1 MKHTFVLF
9 LSLILLVLPGCSA
22 EKSSAD
28 TAKKTLTIYSTM
40 STDSE
45 RDTFRKLA
53 AAFEK
58 EHSDIHVSLHF
69 PGNDY
74 ENMMRVRMAA
84 NDLPDLFDTHG
95 WGKIRYGEYTADLR
109 DMKWTQDLDPNL
121 NSILKNQSGK
131 VYAYPINQAKDGLAY
146 NRNILDRYGIAPPET
161 MDDFIKALR
170 TIKEKSKGSI
180 VPFWFA
186 GYDKSSFAQYYDQFA
201 TPLLITDP
209 AHNEKKQLINGT
221 FQWSKFTY
229 LSEILKQMQKE
240 KLINIDAV
248 TAKKSQL
255 IELMAQNKIAFTM
268 QGGTLG
274 QEVAQINPN
283 VKVGII
289 PTPAIHPG
297 DDPIWI
303 GGERYTLAA
312 WKDSPQL
319 KEAKEFIAFM
329 ARPANAKQ
337 MAEATSLPSGLTNV
351 KADIFYANDYE
362 HYQDVK
368 VEPYFDRLYLPNG
381 MWDVLGTVGQELA
394 ADILGPQ
401 DISQKLGREYKRL
414 REQSETQ
421 GAENNE

>member
-1 MKHTFVLF
+1 
-9 LSLILLVLPGCSA
+9 
-22 EKSSAD
+22 
-28 TAKKTLTIYSTM
+28 
-40 STDSE
+40 
-45 RDTFRKLA
+45 
-53 AAFEK
+53 
-58 EHSDIHVSLHF
+58 
-69 PGNDY
+69 
-74 ENMMRVRMAA
+74 
-84 NDLPDLFDTHG
+84 
-95 WGKIRYGEYTADLR
+95 
-109 DMKWTQDLDPNL
+109 
-121 NSILKNQSGK
+121 
-131 VYAYPINQAKDGLAY
+131 
-146 NRNILDRYGIAPPET
+146 
-161 MDDFIKALR
+161 
-170 TIKEKSKGSI
+170 
-180 VPFWFA
+180 
-186 GYDKSSFAQYYDQFA
+186 
-201 TPLLITDP
+201 
-209 AHNEKKQLINGT
+209 
-221 FQWSKFTY
+221 
-229 LSEILKQMQKE
+229 MQKE

-274 QEVAQINPN
+274 QDVAQINPN

-319 KEAKEFIAFM
+319 NEAKDFIAFM

-362 HYQDVK
+362 YYQDVK

-394 ADILGPQ
+394 ADILAPQ